1 MDKENTRKHVMPG
14 DAIGTEEEFIGGS
27 GTYMEGEQIR
37 ASASGALN
45 DKDRSLSVSRH
56 NMLAS
61 VKPGT
66 IVLGRVENV
75 VEPIALIS
83 VLPQQEGSTRFAMLP
98 DNCVLHASRI
108 KDGFVKNVRD
118 ELRIGDIVRAKIAEV
133 RNGEIHVSTE
143 GAEFGVIKA
152 FCIKC
157 RHALTLV
164 GGSLSCPEC
173 GNKENRKLASD
184 YRNVNI

>member
-1 MDKENTRKHVMPG
+1 MPG
-14 DAIGTEEEFIGGS
+14 EPVGTEEEFIAGN

-37 ASASGALN
+37 SSAAGSLLDNARL
-45 DKDRSLSVSRH
+45 LSVSRR
-56 NMLAS
+56 NLVS
-61 VKPGT
+61 PVKQGT
-66 IVLGRVENV
+66 VVLGRVENV

-83 VLPQQEGSTRFAMLP
+83 VLPQQEGSVRFGLLP

-118 ELRIGDIVRAKIAEV
+118 ELRIGDIVRAKIAEI
-133 RNGEIHVSTE
+133 RQGEVHVSTE
-143 GAEFGVIKA
+143 GAQFGVIKA

-157 RHALTLV
+157 RHALALV
-164 GGSLSCPEC
+164 GGTLSCPEC

-184 YRNVNI
+184 YRNAGL